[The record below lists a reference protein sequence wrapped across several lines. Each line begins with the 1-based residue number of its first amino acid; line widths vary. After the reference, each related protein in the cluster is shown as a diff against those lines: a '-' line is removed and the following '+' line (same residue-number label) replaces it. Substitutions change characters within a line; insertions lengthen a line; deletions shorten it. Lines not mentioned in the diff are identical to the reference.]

1 MQLKEELDMNTNR
14 SGFTL
19 MEIMVVIIVIA
30 VLASVA
36 GPMIGSITDQG
47 RSSATKAN
55 LSALKSALL
64 SYQRDVGKFPFC
76 GGAGG
81 DDMKVA
87 ANYNNLDTAK
97 GGLVMG
103 DESSKNVLVSND
115 ELLGCMVGGYQR
127 RYKGPYMDSNPEEF
141 MNDSWG
147 SPVQYFAETQT
158 IYLRSAGVNGE
169 TETVNEVMQCTEE
182 EKEEAEI
189 DDILVPITRVRF
201 KFS

>member
-1 MQLKEELDMNTNR
+1 MITNR

-55 LSALKSALL
+55 LSSLKTALL
-64 SYQRDVGKFPFC
+64 SYQRDIGRFPFC
-76 GGAGG
+76 GDGN
-81 DDMKVA
+81 MRLKV
-87 ANYNNLDTAK
+87 NYNNVEYDATDEVWK
-97 GGLVMG
+97 VGGEG
-103 DESSKNVLVSND
+103 GKIIGSITGNNVLVTNE
-115 ELLGCMVGGYQR
+115 ELLGGMVGGYQR

-147 SPVQYFAETQT
+147 SPIHYFAETQT
-158 IYLRSAGVNGE
+158 IYLRSTGVNGSAE
-169 TETVNEVMQCTEE
+169 AVNAILQCTEE
-182 EKEEAEI
+182 EKEEGEV
-189 DDILVPITRVRF
+189 DDILVPISRTRYKF
-201 KFS
+201 K